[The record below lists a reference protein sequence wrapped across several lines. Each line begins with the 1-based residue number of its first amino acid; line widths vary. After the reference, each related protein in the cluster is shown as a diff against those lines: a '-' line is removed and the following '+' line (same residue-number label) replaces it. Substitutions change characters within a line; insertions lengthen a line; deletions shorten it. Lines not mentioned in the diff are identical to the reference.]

1 MSFTTWLYTKIYG
14 KRVGVDEFGN
24 VYYSSNRK
32 KPSGREERWVF
43 YNGEA
48 EASKVPAEWHAWLHY
63 TTDKPISAPKEEWQQ
78 SHEPNLTGTVSAY
91 SPDKYHGNLDHHEES
106 KNNDYEAW
114 KPNE

>member
-14 KRVGVDEFGN
+14 NKVGEDEFGN
-24 VYYSSNRK
+24 IYYSSNRK

-48 EASKVPAEWHAWLHY
+48 EASKVPAKWHAWLHY
-63 TTDKPISAPKEEWQQ
+63 TTDDPIDASKEVWQKP
-78 SHEPNLTGTVSAY
+78 HEPNLTGTVSAY
-91 SPDKYHGNLDHHEES
+91 SPDKYDGNLNNI
-106 KNNDYEAW
+106 KNSRHSDYEAW